1 MNHVMY
7 ADDICLLAPS
17 VIGLQRLLDMC
28 FDFSIRNDIMFNPI
42 KSVCVVFKSK
52 SNKLYCLTVSLDCD
66 ILEYTAY
73 TKYLGFTFSMNVQ
86 DDDDMLR
93 QMRTLY
99 IRSNKLL
106 RTFYHCSIDVKLE
119 LFRSFIPHF
128 TVVIYGLHT
137 KKSTFNKLRVAFNN
151 AYRRVLGLPWRS
163 SASAMYANF
172 GIQNFEAVIRKS
184 TFGFTQR
191 LAKSTNTLIMAIES
205 SWIVRIDIWD
215 FWQKTPYIIAATRF
229 FFLLLF

>member
-1 MNHVMY
+1 
-7 ADDICLLAPS
+7 
-17 VIGLQRLLDMC
+17 
-28 FDFSIRNDIMFNPI
+28 
-42 KSVCVVFKSK
+42 
-52 SNKLYCLTVSLDCD
+52 
-66 ILEYTAY
+66 
-73 TKYLGFTFSMNVQ
+73 MNVQ

-119 LFRSFIPHF
+119 LFRNFCTSFYCCYLW
-128 TVVIYGLHT
+128 TAY
-137 KKSTFNKLRVAFNN
+137 KKSTFNKLCVAFNN

-191 LAKSTNTLIMAIES
+191 LAKSTCCSRYS
-205 SWIVRIDIWD
+205 SS
-215 FWQKTPYIIAATRF
+215 TSLL
-229 FFLLLF
+229 LLLFVNICLVFTTLNRGAT

>member
-1 MNHVMY
+1 
-7 ADDICLLAPS
+7 
-17 VIGLQRLLDMC
+17 
-28 FDFSIRNDIMFNPI
+28 
-42 KSVCVVFKSK
+42 
-52 SNKLYCLTVSLDCD
+52 
-66 ILEYTAY
+66 
-73 TKYLGFTFSMNVQ
+73 MNVQ

-119 LFRSFIPHF
+119 LFRSFCTSF
-128 TVVIYGLHT
+128 YCCYLWTAY

-151 AYRRVLGLPWRS
+151 AYRGVLGLPWRS
-163 SASAMYANF
+163 SASAMYAIF
-172 GIQNFEAVIRKS
+172 SIQNFEAVIRKS

-215 FWQKTPYIIAATRF
+215 FWQKTLCIIAAI
-229 FFLLLF
+229 

>member
-1 MNHVMY
+1 
-7 ADDICLLAPS
+7 
-17 VIGLQRLLDMC
+17 
-28 FDFSIRNDIMFNPI
+28 
-42 KSVCVVFKSK
+42 
-52 SNKLYCLTVSLDCD
+52 
-66 ILEYTAY
+66 
-73 TKYLGFTFSMNVQ
+73 
-86 DDDDMLR
+86 
-93 QMRTLY
+93 MRTLY

-119 LFRSFIPHF
+119 LFRSFCTSF
-128 TVVIYGLHT
+128 YCCYLWTAY

-151 AYRRVLGLPWRS
+151 AYRRVLGLPWRC

-184 TFGFTQR
+184 TFGFAQR

-215 FWQKTPYIIAATRF
+215 FWQKTLHYCSNMNSF
-229 FFLLLF
+229 FFFN

>member
-1 MNHVMY
+1 MN
-7 ADDICLLAPS
+7 A
-17 VIGLQRLLDMC
+17 
-28 FDFSIRNDIMFNPI
+28 
-42 KSVCVVFKSK
+42 
-52 SNKLYCLTVSLDCD
+52 
-66 ILEYTAY
+66 
-73 TKYLGFTFSMNVQ
+73 Q
-86 DDDDMLR
+86 DDHDMLR

-119 LFRSFIPHF
+119 LFRSFCTSF
-128 TVVIYGLHT
+128 YCCYLWTAY

-191 LAKSTNTLIMAIES
+191 LAKSTNSLIMAIES

-215 FWQKTPYIIAATRF
+215 FWQKTLYIIAAT
-229 FFLLLF
+229 